1 MYKTLFLTLFVCCDA
16 FAKHKICRDMMERIV
31 EIQQSIRVIE
41 DSIGDD
47 VEKIFVTQTATL
59 ADNALNYLEDVCKFR
74 MP

>member
-1 MYKTLFLTLFVCCDA
+1 
-16 FAKHKICRDMMERIV
+16 MERIV